1 MEFLVHER
9 NRRPPVAA
17 KQQPFVV
24 LIRDNWD
31 DSGLKTSF
39 FVELHTEDRRTLQV
53 GTVKIL
59 KLGQTSGP
67 TPLPTYSEDG
77 LDHTYCSLGQ
87 SLSYYEALKAL
98 GRRVYI
104 PLLVGL
110 RDIVYRPSIRE
121 IFADEVGLSRSIEL
135 SGSSV
140 RVLEDTAGMFHEPN
154 SQMPHPEGQPL
165 SLTFHTSV
173 GGSTFDLPLIFHD
186 SRHLPTRVNAIIGYN
201 GTGKTRLLANLAM
214 VAHADPVRRSNG
226 TFVERY
232 GEFLGHQSE
241 AFGSVVAVSYS
252 AFDTFE
258 VPGRTEEDRE
268 HLQRSGAVRGYSY
281 CGLRSFASDREP
293 AGTEPHRLKGI
304 GEVADEFFRTLGRL
318 RDEPGRSLLEEAM
331 GPISE
336 EPSFQRLE
344 LGSEVLQRS
353 DFAGSIF
360 PFLST
365 GHKIVLNIVAQ
376 LALNLQ
382 RRSMVLMDEPESHL
396 HPPLLAALLRSVGL
410 LLDRRDSFAVV
421 ATHAPVVIQEI
432 PRRYVRVLRRF
443 GQITEVH
450 EPEIET
456 FGENVGLLT
465 RHVFSLDSSATDY
478 QGVLRRLASEFSL
491 EEIDTLFGDGLSSQ
505 ARSYVASLLRSRS

>member
-9 NRRPPVAA
+9 SRRPPVTA

-24 LIRDNWD
+24 LIRDSWD
-31 DSGLKTSF
+31 DSGLRTSF
-39 FVELHTEDRRTLQV
+39 FVELHTEDRRTLQI

-59 KLGQTSGP
+59 KLGQNIGP
-67 TPLPTYSEDG
+67 TQLPTYSEDG
-77 LDHTYCSLGQ
+77 LDQTYCSLGQ
-87 SLSYYEALKAL
+87 SLSYYEALRTL

-121 IFADEVGLSRSIEL
+121 IFADEAGLTRSLER
-135 SGSSV
+135 SGSAM
-140 RVLEDTAGMFHEPN
+140 RVLEDAAGMFDEAN
-154 SQMPHPEGQPL
+154 SRTPDSAGQPL
-165 SLTFHTSV
+165 SLTYQTNV
-173 GGSTFDLPLIFHD
+173 GGSTFDLPLLFDD
-186 SRHLPTRVNAIIGYN
+186 SSHLPARVNAIIGYN

-214 VAHADPVRRSNG
+214 VAHADPLQRSD
-226 TFVERY
+226 TSFIERY
-232 GEFLGHQSE
+232 GQFLGQRSE
-241 AFGSVVAVSYS
+241 AFGSVIAVSYS

-258 VPGRTEEDRE
+258 VPGRTAQDRE

-281 CGLRSFASDREP
+281 CGLRSFASDGEP
-293 AGTEPHRLKGI
+293 ADTEPHRLKGI
-304 GEVADEFFRTLGRL
+304 GEVAEEFFRTLDRL
-318 RDEPGRSLLEEAM
+318 RDEPGRSLIEEAM
-331 GPISE
+331 VPISE

-344 LGSEVLQRS
+344 LSGDVLQRS
-353 DFAGSIF
+353 DFASSIF

-465 RHVFSLDSSATDY
+465 RHVFSLDSSSTDY
-478 QGVLRRLASEFSL
+478 QSVLRRLAGEFSL
-491 EEIDTLFGDGLSSQ
+491 DEIDELFGGGLSAQ